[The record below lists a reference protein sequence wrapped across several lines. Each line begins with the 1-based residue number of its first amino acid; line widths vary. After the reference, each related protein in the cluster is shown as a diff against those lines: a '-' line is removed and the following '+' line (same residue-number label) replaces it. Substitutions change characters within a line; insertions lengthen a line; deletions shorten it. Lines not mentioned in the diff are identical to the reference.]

1 MKTKI
6 FALLSVVVLIGI
18 FNGMYQVSEIEYAIL
33 LRFGKPVGD
42 SVRSAGLKFKT
53 PFIDDVLKFDKRIL
67 EFDSEPKELITK
79 DKKTIIVDNYSKW
92 KISDPLLY
100 LQSVRTEGEAQKR
113 LDDIVYSE
121 LRQVLGQH
129 ELIEIIAY
137 KREEIMEM
145 TNNNSRDKLKE
156 FGIELIDVRI
166 KRVELPEEN
175 ETNIYRR
182 METQRQEEAKRYR
195 AEGQEEALEIVSKA
209 DKEKSIL
216 LSQAYRESQVIKGEA
231 EREAAK
237 IYAEAYNKN
246 IDFYKFIRTLESY
259 EKILGKK
266 SNDKLIIGTDSELW
280 QYINKK

>member
-6 FALLSVVVLIGI
+6 FTLLSVVVLIGI

>member
-6 FALLSVVVLIGI
+6 FSFISIFVLIGI

-53 PFIDDVLKFDKRIL
+53 PFIDDVIKFDKRIL

-92 KISDPLLY
+92 RISDPLLY

-129 ELIEIIAY
+129 DLIEIIAY
-137 KREEIMEM
+137 KREEIMEL
-145 TNNNSRDKLKE
+145 TNNNSREKLQE
-156 FGIELIDVRI
+156 FGIELVDVRI
-166 KRVELPEEN
+166 KRVELPKEN
-175 ETNIYRR
+175 EANIYRR

-231 EREAAK
+231 EKEAAK

-259 EKILGKK
+259 EKILGEKG
-266 SNDKLIIGTDSELW
+266 NDKLIIGTDSELW